1 MGQVPADASPQ
12 VRMSGRLL
20 AGGAGRGVRETPG
33 AATQWVRPAPPPH
46 VRRREREGAS
56 GPALLAVK
64 VNPAHQPALR
74 SSGASADLQVKVN
87 REALLFSE
95 RYLRPSLVP
104 SLKNPEARFHPKPTL
119 GVGRPRQSGIQVRPG
134 HIPGEAG
141 PANRGQG
148 KERERGQQSRCTII
162 PKCH

>member
-1 MGQVPADASPQ
+1 
-12 VRMSGRLL
+12 MSGCRG
-20 AGGAGRGVRETPG
+20 AFWPAGRGEACGRHAG
-33 AATQWVRPAPPPH
+33 AATQWVLPAPPPH

-64 VNPAHQPALR
+64 VNPVRQSALR
-74 SSGASADLQVKVN
+74 SPGASADLQVKVN

-119 GVGRPRQSGIQVRPG
+119 RVWRPLQSGIKVRPR